1 MVARLGTTCVDDS
14 DVHLDEMEKRSTKLN
29 KTIDELNVDHVE
41 FEVPTGGQPHVFGI
55 LYT

>member
-1 MVARLGTTCVDDS
+1 MARLGTTCVDDS

-41 FEVPTGGQPHVFGI
+41 FEVPTGGQPNVFGI